1 MAMLE
6 GSDQQDRWVEMDRL
20 SESAVDVA
28 ARQADILEHVV
39 VEIREFTDLGTVPQ
53 SPGEADDR
61 GYDENSHSSEE
72 RRPGGVENGGDKM
85 GHGDTLL

>member
-20 SESAVDVA
+20 SESALDVA
-28 ARQADILEHVV
+28 ARQPDVPEHVV
-39 VEIREFTDLGTVPQ
+39 VEIGEFPDLGTVPQ
-53 SPGEADDR
+53 SPGIADDR